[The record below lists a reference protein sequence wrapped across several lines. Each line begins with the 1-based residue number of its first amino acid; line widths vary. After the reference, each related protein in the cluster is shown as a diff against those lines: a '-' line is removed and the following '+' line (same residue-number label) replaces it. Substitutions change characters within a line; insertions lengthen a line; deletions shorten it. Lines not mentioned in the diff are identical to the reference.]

1 MATSDDLPTNS
12 RRSCAARTTRT
23 TDQPA
28 TRQSDPWEN
37 WATNSAPA
45 GDSASGGIN
54 QWVVCWVT
62 VSVVA
67 SNPTRHASAFVRF
80 GETLDMSTH
89 SSPISSSMGKPAST
103 SPIAVPGKRLSS
115 ARSPECAPHSD
126 NATKTQAAISCRATG
141 NPHTTS
147 PARIATK
154 AARQVRRSD
163 FRTAHPRLPHRAS
176 SRASEHRAS
185 CSRVRSRRRKHRRAP
200 TPTRTTAAR
209 SQPQSVEVGEADGK
223 HHRRHHLDVAAVKP
237 LVGPQNAGDEPARD
251 RKDSQAEQQ
260 HRPADGRCSPS
271 RTTPQTAIPV
281 PAITR

>member
-1 MATSDDLPTNS
+1 MPPVSCSTPVSWRLTPWRLETGSTTWSTTTPHIATCSLPSRSNMTTWSRPRLRWRRATTSPTNS

-37 WATNSAPA
+37 WATSSAPA

-80 GETLDMSTH
+80 GETLDVSTH
-89 SSPISSSMGKPAST
+89 SSPIFSSMGKPAST

-115 ARSPECAPHSD
+115 TRSPEWAPHSD
-126 NATKTQAAISCRATG
+126 NATKRQAAISVPRQRAA
-141 NPHTTS
+141 PHTTS

-154 AARQVRRSD
+154 AAAPGSKI
-163 FRTAHPRLPHRAS
+163 RLPYG
-176 SRASEHRAS
+176 
-185 CSRVRSRRRKHRRAP
+185 AP
-200 TPTRTTAAR
+200 ETSAPSIITGERGVSHVFPGPFHAA
-209 SQPQSVEVGEADGK
+209 
-223 HHRRHHLDVAAVKP
+223 
-237 LVGPQNAGDEPARD
+237 
-251 RKDSQAEQQ
+251 
-260 HRPADGRCSPS
+260 
-271 RTTPQTAIPV
+271 
-281 PAITR
+281 